1 MKEVK
6 VTVNN
11 WKRKSNEDVLRT
23 IINSLKSVLR
33 SDAVEEEQAEV
44 SFDDFKNSGVELK
57 IEWK

>member
-11 WKRKSNEDVLRT
+11 WRHKSNEEVLRT
-23 IINSLKSVLR
+23 LINCLKSVLR
-33 SDAVEEEQAEV
+33 SEAVEEDKAEV
-44 SFDDFKNSGVELK
+44 AFDDFKNSGVELK

>member
-23 IINSLKSVLR
+23 LINCLKSVLR

-44 SFDDFKNSGVELK
+44 AFDDFKNSGVELK

>member
-23 IINSLKSVLR
+23 IINCLKSVLR

>member
-1 MKEVK
+1 MKELK

-23 IINSLKSVLR
+23 LINCLKSVLR
-33 SDAVEEEQAEV
+33 SNTVEEEQAEV

>member
-1 MKEVK
+1 MKEIS

-11 WKRKSNEDVLRT
+11 WKHKRNEEVLRT
-23 IINSLKSVLR
+23 LINCLKTVLR
-33 SDAVEEEQAEV
+33 SESVEDDKVEL

>member
-6 VTVNN
+6 ITVNN

-23 IINSLKSVLR
+23 LINCLKSVLR

>member
-23 IINSLKSVLR
+23 LINCLKSVLR